1 MLLSQ
6 ALDTVHKFS
15 PQEFAA
21 LADLLSPELIDEC
34 LTDTGIV
41 TLRKR
46 HLSMEMMV
54 WAVTGMA
61 LFRSHSMS
69 QLVFHMD
76 ILLPGNRPFVA
87 PSAVVQARQRLG
99 KDVIR
104 LMFDKTSLSHWNGL
118 TLMAVDGTLWR
129 APDTPENDAAF
140 GRTAIVNKQSEWPQ
154 LRMVCQMEVTSHLLS
169 AVAFDSVSEC
179 GEAELVAQII
189 DRTPDHSL
197 TLMDKG
203 FYALDLLHRWQ
214 SSGTEKHYAK
224 GHSMRC

>member
-34 LTDTGIV
+34 LADTGVV

-46 HLSMEMMV
+46 RLSMEMMV

-61 LFRSHSMS
+61 LFRSHSMT
-69 QLVFHMD
+69 QLVSHMD
-76 ILLPGNRPFVA
+76 ILLPGKRPFVA

-99 KDVIR
+99 EDVIR
-104 LMFDKTSLSHWNGL
+104 LMFEKTRQLWFEKTPLSHWNGL

-140 GRTAIVNKQSEWPQ
+140 GRTANVNKQSEWPQ

-169 AVAFDSVSEC
+169 AVAFDSV
-179 GEAELVAQII
+179 
-189 DRTPDHSL
+189 
-197 TLMDKG
+197 
-203 FYALDLLHRWQ
+203 
-214 SSGTEKHYAK
+214 
-224 GHSMRC
+224 